1 MQVAIDAQIVL
12 RNHARRM
19 VFGAAEAGGCN
30 VILPVTCVTMAK
42 THYDKVA
49 RSYVAKK
56 TKWDLAATGDTLTD
70 EDFAEL
76 VAERL
81 QRVCAGFSQWLDD
94 ESQRNDAAFQIA
106 ERTRSAR
113 SLAIELAEAN
123 VVIDPQDTR
132 WGVGEDPYVLAEALE
147 AGAHWIASGN
157 FETLKPG
164 NMERWLDKVQRQG
177 RFTQVPRPF
186 ILDPEDAVTTML
198 RQNPNWLEI
207 DDEELRITLAHAV
220 CEPDD
225 ENASLQR
232 RTAILGRF
240 AIDLKECGMR
250 TIGSNVEDWCLKAAA
265 QIKSA
270 QETKTWWNIQRM
282 QGEIRKAQVRRTREA
297 EDRRMQAEA
306 EGGTWTTQTLNQ
318 RASASTGR
326 R

>member
-19 VFGAAEAGGCN
+19 VFGAAEVGGCS

-42 THYDKVA
+42 THYDRVA

-56 TKWDLAATGDTLTD
+56 TRWDLAATGDTLTD

-94 ESQRNDAAFQIA
+94 EPQRNDAAFQIA

-113 SLAIELAEAN
+113 TLAIELAEAN

-198 RQNPNWLEI
+198 RQKPNWQDI
-207 DDEELRITLAHAV
+207 DDEQLRITLAHAV
-220 CEPDD
+220 CEPED
-225 ENASLQR
+225 ENASLKR

-250 TIGSNVEDWCLKAAA
+250 TIGGNVEDWCLKAAA
-265 QIKSA
+265 QIKNGKEHS
-270 QETKTWWNIQRM
+270 TWWEIQRM
-282 QGEIRKAQVRRTREA
+282 QGTIAKAQARRTREA

-306 EGGTWTTQTLNQ
+306 EGGTWTMHSANQ
-318 RASASTGR
+318 PSAGGKAR